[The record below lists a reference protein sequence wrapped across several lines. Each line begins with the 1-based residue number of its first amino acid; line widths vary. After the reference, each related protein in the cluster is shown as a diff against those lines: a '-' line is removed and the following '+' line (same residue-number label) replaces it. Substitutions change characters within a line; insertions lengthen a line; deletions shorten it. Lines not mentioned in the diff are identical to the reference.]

1 MHRTT
6 GRYVQQQR
14 GPEPFSAFIPEPLPP
29 HPPLG
34 YDALQPLLT
43 EAALELGR
51 LDALSRLIPD
61 ATLFLYGYV
70 RREAVLSSQIEGT
83 QSSLND
89 LLRYENDAVPG
100 VPEDDVVEVSSYVAA
115 MTHGLERMRDGFPL
129 SLRLIREMHGVL
141 MRGGRGAHAD
151 AGEFRRTQNWI
162 GGHRPG
168 TARFVPPPAHEVLSA
183 MSALEQFL
191 HAPPVTMS
199 PIVMAGVAHVQFE
212 TIHPFLD
219 GNGRLGRL
227 LITCILCAH
236 GVLTQPLLYL
246 SLFFKNHRAAY
257 YDLLGRVREDGDWE
271 RWLQFYLEGV
281 RDVSQGAGK
290 KAQQILE
297 LFAQDEQ
304 RVATLPPQE
313 QGGWSRVYSAQGTWD
328 GIRDDRRTTV
338 VDDVP
343 DGHSS
348 PRGVGNT
355 RDRAR
360 NYGAATGSGVC
371 VSGVS
376 GCVECG
382 RGRMWCR

>member
-1 MHRTT
+1 MHRIT
-6 GRYVQQQR
+6 GRYVRQQ
-14 GPEPFSAFIPEPLPP
+14 GGLEPFSAFIPEPLPP
-29 HPPLG
+29 HPSLS

-61 ATLFLYGYV
+61 AALFLYGYV

-89 LLRYENDAVPG
+89 LLRYENDAAPR
-100 VPEDDVVEVSSYVAA
+100 VPEDDVVEVSNYIAA
-115 MTHGLERMRDGFPL
+115 MTHGLDRLRDGFPL

-141 MRGGRGAHAD
+141 MRGARGAHAD

-168 TARFVPPPAHEVLSA
+168 TARFVPPPAHEVPPA

-191 HAPPVTMS
+191 HAPSETMS
-199 PIVMAGVAHVQFE
+199 PIVTAGLAHVQFE

-227 LITCILCAH
+227 LITCVLCAQ

-246 SLFFKNHRAAY
+246 SLFFKNNRATY
-257 YDLLGRVREDGDWE
+257 DDLLGRVREDGDWE

-281 RDVSQGAGK
+281 RDVSRGACE

-297 LFAQDEQ
+297 LFARDKQ
-304 RVATLPPQE
+304 RVATLPRKSKVAGVVYTLLKEHGMVSATVAAQRLSMTFPTATAALGE
-313 QGGWSRVYSAQGTWD
+313 LETLGIVREITGRRRDRVYAYQAYL
-328 GIRDDRRTTV
+328 
-338 VDDVP
+338 DVLNAE
-343 DGHSS
+343 G
-348 PRGVGNT
+348 
-355 RDRAR
+355 
-360 NYGAATGSGVC
+360 
-371 VSGVS
+371 
-376 GCVECG
+376 
-382 RGRMWCR
+382 